1 MQDAIGNRGE
11 ALFYTL
17 ITRFYGPSLPRFR
30 PQFLGAKFTT
40 VDFLVELVDA
50 DAMTP
55 FFFVQVKTTR
65 QGYTQ
70 RNHRLK
76 IQVVSEDIQRLI
88 AYPAPTYVVGI
99 DERNE
104 TGYISAI
111 LERHARRI
119 ASLSTAFPLDQ
130 AALDR
135 LWQEV
140 YTFWSNRDMRFTA
153 SHFVD

>member
-1 MQDAIGNRGE
+1 
-11 ALFYTL
+11 
-17 ITRFYGPSLPRFR
+17 
-30 PQFLGAKFTT
+30 
-40 VDFLVELVDA
+40 
-50 DAMTP
+50 MTP